1 MLAYGLAVVLLMV
14 ASRFGVPSIVALI
27 AAGVVA
33 GPSGL
38 GFVTSQANVDVM
50 AEIGVALLLFTA
62 GLEFSLN
69 ELRRLWRRIVP
80 GGVAQVALTMLVT
93 GAVVGL
99 LFGGSW
105 TRIIV
110 VGLFVALSS
119 TAVVLKELARKNML
133 HSPYGRLSVGVL
145 LLQDIV
151 VIAVLASAPTL
162 LGASGGGAHGAA
174 GGSVGEVLLTLG
186 VVGGGVLLLGRWV
199 LPWLLRLAASLSRE
213 AFSLSVLLASV
224 GTAYLAASLG
234 LSMAA
239 GAFLAG
245 LVLAEGEFSH
255 QVHADIRP
263 LRDLLAS
270 LFFISIGML
279 LDVGAMLP
287 ILPLVLCVALAI
299 IVSKT
304 AVCAGAVALTGTPV
318 RVAFATGFALAQV
331 GEFSFVLGRTAL
343 QGGVISPEW
352 WQVLLGASVVTM
364 ALTPNMIT
372 LAPSLAARLSKG
384 LVGTPDTLTEARE
397 SLRDHVVILGYG
409 MGGQL
414 LGRSLAELSVPHVIL
429 ELNGATV
436 RTARE
441 AGVNIHYADVSSPEP
456 LEAAAVEHAAAVV
469 VVISDPAASERA
481 VRAVRGMAPHVPII
495 TRTRYRLEA
504 ERLTQSGATLAVAE
518 ELEAS
523 LEVLSQL
530 LARLHIPGNVVE
542 TLVDNYRRVL
552 GSARTHASRARS
564 VPFEQLPKEIV
575 DAPVS
580 SFRLS
585 DGGWAVGRT
594 LKDIDLRGA
603 TGATVIAVRR
613 ASGTITSPD
622 GSFVLAGGDDIFL
635 LGDDSDVLLARGL
648 LSDGPRGPRSAAK
661 SEGSTTST
669 ATSAGGTA
677 VGSGD
682 GGHAA

>member
-1 MLAYGLAVVLLMV
+1 MPLHGGLLQELVLAYALAVALLMLAARL
-14 ASRFGVPSIVALI
+14 RVPSIVALI
-27 AAGVVA
+27 AAGVIA

-38 GFVTSQANVDVM
+38 SFVTSQENVDVM

-62 GLEFSLN
+62 GMEFSLN
-69 ELRRLWRRIVP
+69 ELRRLWKTIVP
-80 GGVAQVALTMLVT
+80 GGLAQVGLTMLVT
-93 GAVVGL
+93 GGL
-99 LFGGSW
+99 VSLVFGGSL

-119 TAVVLKELARKNML
+119 TAVVLKELARKNLL
-133 HSPYGRLSVGVL
+133 HAPYGRLSIGVL

-162 LGASGGGAHGAA
+162 IGGVDGHAAGQSSVGGA
-174 GGSVGEVLLTLG
+174 LLNLA
-186 VVGGGVLLLGRWV
+186 VVGGGVLLLGRVV

-255 QVHADIRP
+255 QVHADVRP

-279 LDVGAMLP
+279 LDLRSMLP
-287 ILPLVLCVALAI
+287 VLPLVLGVAVL
-299 IVSKT
+299 IVTCKT
-304 AVCAGAVALTGTPV
+304 AVAASAVAMTGAPL
-318 RVAFATGFALAQV
+318 RIAFATGFALAQV
-331 GEFSFVLGRTAL
+331 GEFSFVLGRAAL
-343 QGGVISPEW
+343 EGGVIDSQW

-364 ALTPNMIT
+364 AFTPLMIGAAPDLAAWLTRGRA
-372 LAPSLAARLSKG
+372 LAPA
-384 LVGTPDTLTEARE
+384 TLDDEQQE
-397 SLRDHVVILGYG
+397 LKDHVVVLGYG
-409 MGGQL
+409 VGGQL
-414 LGRSLAELSVPHVIL
+414 LARSLDELSVPYVVL

-436 RTARE
+436 RAARQR
-441 AGVNIHYADVSSPEP
+441 GVNIHYADVSAPEP
-456 LEAAAVEHAAAVV
+456 LHAARIESAAAVV
-469 VVISDPAASERA
+469 VVISDPDASERA
-481 VRAVRGMAPHVPII
+481 VRAVHAMAPTVPII

-504 ERLTQSGATLAVAE
+504 ERLTQAGAALAVAE

-530 LARLHIPGNVVE
+530 LVRLHIPANVVE

-552 GSARTHASRARS
+552 GAPTGRSTRTKPLS
-564 VPFEQLPKEIV
+564 FDQLPQAVI

-580 SFRLS
+580 SFRL
-585 DGGWAVGRT
+585 DDKAWAVGRSLQT
-594 LKDIDLRGA
+594 IDLRNQ
-603 TGATVIAVRR
+603 TGATVLAVRR
-613 ASGTITSPD
+613 STGGTVTSPD
-622 GSFVLAGGDDIFL
+622 GGFTLAEGDDVFL

-648 LSDGPRGPRSAAK
+648 LTDGPRAR
-661 SEGSTTST
+661 
-669 ATSAGGTA
+669 GGLSP
-677 VGSGD
+677 G
-682 GGHAA
+682 